1 MEIFKHLEVA
11 KLEKIRFSYKNA
23 QSFVSEAEL
32 AAMQDKVNAAH
43 DMLMNKTGAGNDFLG
58 WVKLPEEYDKE
69 EFARIKEAA
78 KKIRSDSDVLVVIGI
93 GGSYLGARAAIEML
107 TEPFGN
113 DGVEILYAGNSI
125 SSSYL
130 CSLLKYVENK
140 DFSVNVISKSG
151 TTTEPAIAFRIFR
164 SLLEKKYG
172 KDGARKRIYATT
184 DKARG
189 ALKSLAQSEGYES
202 FVISDDIGGR
212 YSVLT
217 AVGLLPIAAAG
228 IDIDKMMAGAKAA
241 MSLYNEPDITKNDC
255 YLYAAIRN
263 VLLKKGKN
271 VEMMVNY
278 EPSLHYFA
286 EWWKQLFGESEGK
299 ENKGIF
305 PAAADFSTDLH
316 SMGQYIQEGQRML
329 FETAILA
336 ENPVSD
342 IKIEEDAENIDGLN
356 FLSGKTVN
364 YVNQK
369 ASEAVAIAHLDG
381 GVPNL
386 SVTVSKL
393 DAYNFGMLCYFF
405 EKACGI
411 SGYILGV
418 NPFNQPG
425 VEAYKK
431 NMFALLGKPGYE
443 KEREELLKRIE
454 KN

>member
-1 MEIFKHLEVA
+1 MENVK
-11 KLEKIRFSYKNA
+11 FSYKNA
-23 QSFVSEAEL
+23 LGFVSEDEI
-32 AAMQDKVNAAH
+32 AAMQDKVTAAH
-43 DMLMNKTGAGNDFLG
+43 EALMNKTGAGNDFLG
-58 WVKLPEEYDKE
+58 WVNLPEDYDKE
-69 EFARIKEAA
+69 EFERIKKAA
-78 KKIRSDSDVLVVIGI
+78 EKIRKDSDVLVVIGI

-107 TEPFGN
+107 TAPFKT
-113 DGVEILYAGNSI
+113 DADKTPQIVYAGNSI

-130 CSLLKYVENK
+130 SSLLKYVENK

-172 KDGARKRIYATT
+172 KEEARKRIYATT

-189 ALKSLAQSEGYES
+189 ALKSLATKEGYES
-202 FVISDDIGGR
+202 FVISDDVGGR

-241 MSLYNEPDITKNDC
+241 MLRYNNPDLSQNEC
-255 YLYAAIRN
+255 YQYAAVRN
-263 VLLKKGKN
+263 VLLNKGKN

-278 EPSLHYFA
+278 EPSIHYFA
-286 EWWKQLFGESEGK
+286 EWWKQLYGESEGK
-299 ENKGIF
+299 EGKGIF

-329 FETAILA
+329 FETAVLT
-336 ENPVSD
+336 EKPQSD
-342 IKIEEDAENIDGLN
+342 IEIKEDAENIDGLN
-356 FLSGKTVN
+356 FLSGKTVD
-364 YVNQK
+364 YVNHK
-369 ASEAVAIAHLDG
+369 ASEAVAIAHVDG

-386 SVTVSKL
+386 SVTVSEL
-393 DAYNFGMLCYFF
+393 DAYNFGQLVYFF

-443 KEREELLKRIE
+443 NEREELLKRLG
-454 KN
+454 K